1 MLLFFFPPSRIVSVK
16 DCFTGEMIDTRALV
30 KFPEDAASPHSW
42 YDRQLMPNRYSA
54 FADDQGMAFFQLEPD
69 VMVPIEVT
77 ASGYESYHSRI
88 GIASNVTHL
97 VAADLCKKVQCV
109 LAENSK
115 FSKKARVES

>member
-1 MLLFFFPPSRIVSVK
+1 
-16 DCFTGEMIDTRALV
+16 MIDTRAFV

-97 VAADLCKKVQCV
+97 VAADLCKKVQCD

-115 FSKKARVES
+115 FSKKSAR

>member
-1 MLLFFFPPSRIVSVK
+1 
-16 DCFTGEMIDTRALV
+16 
-30 KFPEDAASPHSW
+30 
-42 YDRQLMPNRYSA
+42 
-54 FADDQGMAFFQLEPD
+54 MAFFQLEPD

-115 FSKKARVES
+115 FSKKKKRALSCSSKPETGVINIFKEFSVKTKLVIFF

>member
-1 MLLFFFPPSRIVSVK
+1 
-16 DCFTGEMIDTRALV
+16 V

-77 ASGYESYHSRI
+77 APGYESYHSRI

-109 LAENSK
+109 LAKNSNFLKKRALSCNSK
-115 FSKKARVES
+115 PETFSAGHFLLMCVSNFS

>member
-1 MLLFFFPPSRIVSVK
+1 
-16 DCFTGEMIDTRALV
+16 
-30 KFPEDAASPHSW
+30 
-42 YDRQLMPNRYSA
+42 
-54 FADDQGMAFFQLEPD
+54 MAFFQLEPD

-109 LAENSK
+109 LAEIRNFLKKHALSHSSK
-115 FSKKARVES
+115 PETGEINIFKGFSVKTKLVIFF